1 MEPSLTQRIPS
12 FTKVCHLCSI
22 ETSSIVYLDLDEFE
36 IFCLAVPILQ
46 SFI

>member
-1 MEPSLTQRIPS
+1 MEPSPTQHIPS

-22 ETSSIVYLDLDEFE
+22 KTSSIVYLDEFE